1 MSAITS
7 AMANLA
13 TALGAVAPVR
23 TGRPALGTTAAPL
36 PVITLISLSDGRAT
50 DQDYD
55 TWTYTRRAVIEY
67 KWDATAAYPAA
78 MDTALKAIRAVL
90 VPASTGATVGQWLG
104 GHARD
109 VRETAVNFLHPET
122 NGTDAALQVSID
134 IDYSE

>member
-7 AMANLA
+7 AMTALA
-13 TALGAVAPVR
+13 TALGAVATVR
-23 TGRPALGTTAAPL
+23 TGRPALGTTAATL

-67 KWDATAAYPAA
+67 KWDATATYPAA

-90 VPASTGATVGQWLG
+90 VPAATGLWLG

-122 NGTDAALQVSID
+122 NGTDAVLQVSID